1 MATKKKK
8 ISKNEIKKDKKEV
21 VIEEKVEEKTISK
34 TESLQKE
41 AEEKNG
47 VKNLIMLFA
56 IVIATIIILVFFEGT
71 TLWNIVVLLLMLSVL
86 IFVHELGHFMMAKL
100 FKVHVYEFAIG
111 MGPMVFSFRRKND
124 PTLYSLRA
132 LPIGGYNSIAGE
144 SYDDDDKLDK
154 EQKMC
159 YKPKWQRLL
168 ILVAG
173 VTMNFI
179 LALILLFCIGLTGAS
194 ESESIIS
201 SVEPDTPAAQ
211 AGLVAG
217 DKIVRLN
224 GHKIDSWNYLSVVS
238 LLKNDSNVYVYEVQ
252 HQDGTYQTFEIVP
265 REAIQVSDKEGTL
278 YYIDEENT
286 EEKIVK
292 EHNLKKNEYAKTKI
306 IGIVG
311 KNEPQY
317 GIGNAF
323 KYAFKRFWTIVKTMC
338 LIIVSLFTGK
348 LSLDSL
354 SGPVGMY
361 TVVKQTAQFGFVNLV
376 YLTAY
381 LSINLGVMNILPFP
395 AFDGGH
401 VLFILIE
408 LITGK
413 RVNEKFENICHLI
426 GFVLI
431 FALMILI
438 TFKDIIRLVG

>member
-1 MATKKKK
+1 MTAKEKKTTKEKVNTKETK
-8 ISKNEIKKDKKEV
+8 IDKTELLNKEV
-21 VIEEKVEEKTISK
+21 QEM
-34 TESLQKE
+34 
-41 AEEKNG
+41 NG
-47 VKNLIMLFA
+47 TKNLLMLFA
-56 IVIATIIILVFFEGT
+56 IIIATVVILVFFPGT

-86 IFVHELGHFMMAKL
+86 IFVHELGHFIMAKT

-132 LPIGGYNSIAGE
+132 LPIGGFNSIAGE

-154 EQKMC
+154 DQKMC

-179 LALILLFCIGLTGAS
+179 LALVFLFCIGLTGAT
-194 ESESIIS
+194 EPDCTIS
-201 SVEPDTPAAQ
+201 SVTPDSPADK
-211 AGLVAG
+211 AGIVAG
-217 DKIVRLN
+217 DKVVKLN
-224 GHKIDSWNYLSVVS
+224 GYKIDSWNYLSVVS
-238 LLKNDSNVYVYEVQ
+238 LLKTDSNTYVYEIE
-252 HQDGTYQTFEIVP
+252 HKDGTKQTFEIVP
-265 REAIQVSDKEGTL
+265 LDVIQVNDEEGTI

-292 EHNLKKNEYAKTKI
+292 EHNLNKDDYAKSKV
-306 IGIVG
+306 IGITKESEEGHGFV
-311 KNEPQY
+311 
-317 GIGNAF
+317 NAI
-323 KYAFKRFWTIVKTMC
+323 KYALKRFWNIVKTVI
-338 LIIVSLFTGK
+338 LIIVSLFNGK
-348 LSLDSL
+348 LSLDAV

-361 TVVKQTAQFGFVNLV
+361 TVVKQTAAFGFINLV

-426 GFVLI
+426 GFILI